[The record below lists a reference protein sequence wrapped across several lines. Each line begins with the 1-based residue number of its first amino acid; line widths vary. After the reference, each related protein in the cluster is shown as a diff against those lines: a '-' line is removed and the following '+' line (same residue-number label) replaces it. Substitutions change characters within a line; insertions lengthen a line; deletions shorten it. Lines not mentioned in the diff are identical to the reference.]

1 MLITPEKI
9 EMWKQSPAKWDYDRG
24 YHKASLDVW
33 NQPEPMIFTEKDS
46 KSFRLGYK
54 CGWAEQ
60 KAHLEYDGD
69 DEKILNR
76 LISENFDKV
85 CEQTQNTEKVSG
97 KDVPDYSEDD
107 YKDVMSL
114 FEHPELVEL
123 KRRVYHKNGMTI
135 REDYD

>member
-1 MLITPEKI
+1 
-9 EMWKQSPAKWDYDRG
+9 
-24 YHKASLDVW
+24 
-33 NQPEPMIFTEKDS
+33 MIFTEKDS

-60 KAHLEYDGD
+60 KAHLEWDGD

-85 CEQTQNTEKVSG
+85 CEQTQNSEKVSG

-114 FEHPELVEL
+114 FEHPEFL
-123 KRRVYHKNGMTI
+123 R
-135 REDYD
+135 

>member
-1 MLITPEKI
+1 MMITPERI
-9 EMWKQSPAKWDYDRG
+9 EMWKQYPAKLDYDRG

-54 CGWAEQ
+54 RGWAEQ
-60 KAHLEYDGD
+60 KAHLEYEGN

-85 CEQTQNTEKVSG
+85 CEQTRNTEKVSD
-97 KDVPDYSEDD
+97 KDVPDYSENDW
-107 YKDVMSL
+107 KQVIHL
-114 FEHPELVEL
+114 LEHPEEAKV
-123 KRRVYHKNGMTI
+123 KRRVYHKNGMII